1 MQVDLIP
8 VGLVLPSN
16 DVGLSFVGKMKGNV
30 SRPLRLRYPG
40 LKRTE
45 GGAGWWSPGFFS
57 STGGLNEAVIGWYV
71 EHQEQVATGQIQL
84 ELDFECHAT

>member
-16 DVGLSFVGKMKGNV
+16 DVGLSFVGKMKGSV

-45 GGAGWWSPGFFS
+45 GERG
-57 STGGLNEAVIGWYV
+57 GGLPASSLRLV
-71 EHQEQVATGQIQL
+71 
-84 ELDFECHAT
+84 D